1 MNMSDTNVSDVL
13 NHCLE
18 LLDQGLTVEDC
29 LRRYPAL
36 SEELA
41 PLLQLAM
48 QTQTA
53 AETIGP
59 SPEAQRAGLGRITD
73 AWTAMQERQRR
84 RERGPWRL
92 LRRSWVLAAVAAM
105 VLAFG
110 GWTTAA
116 AAQDSVPGEMLY
128 PVKEARERVL
138 LLVVFSDS
146 RKANLHAGFAEA
158 RAAECAKLASRGG
171 DIDTLNRTAERI
183 EVHTREAVALMGG
196 QLSDGTTV
204 SEGVIHVV
212 GRGGRGYRLS
222 RDTRIHGELSVGR
235 VQLWTDPETG
245 QRRPWYDEASKRRFL
260 MQKRFREQ
268 FRHMRE
274 LREGLPIELHPERRR
289 HFSAS
294 FERAE
299 VLLQEAFLLMR
310 ALEDAYH
317 PPE

>member
-1 MNMSDTNVSDVL
+1 MNMSDANVNDVL

-18 LLDQGLTVEDC
+18 LLDQGLTVEEC
-29 LRRYPAL
+29 LRRYPAF

-138 LLVVFSDS
+138 GYFDVLEPETRPILEADGQV
-146 RKANLHAGFAEA
+146 LAEDVDGEFDIPPLDNSA
-158 RAAECAKLASRGG
+158 MDGYAVRTEDIMGASEASAISLRVTGSVAA
-171 DIDTLNRTAERI
+171 
-183 EVHTREAVALMGG
+183 G
-196 QLSDGTTV
+196 QLPS
-204 SEGVIHVV
+204 
-212 GRGGRGYRLS
+212 
-222 RDTRIHGELSVGR
+222 GR
-235 VQLWTDPETG
+235 VEAGTAIRIMTGAPIPDGSDAVVPFEDTDEID
-245 QRRPWYDEASKRRFL
+245 RRASS
-260 MQKRFREQ
+260 MV
-268 FRHMRE
+268 
-274 LREGLPIELHPERRR
+274 
-289 HFSAS
+289 S
-294 FERAE
+294 
-299 VLLQEAFLLMR
+299 
-310 ALEDAYH
+310 
-317 PPE
+317 